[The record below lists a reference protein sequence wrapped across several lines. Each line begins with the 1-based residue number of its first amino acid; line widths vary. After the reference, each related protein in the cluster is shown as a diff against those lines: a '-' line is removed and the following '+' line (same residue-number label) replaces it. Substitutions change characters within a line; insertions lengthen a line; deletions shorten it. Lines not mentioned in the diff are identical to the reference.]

1 VAALGWKRIRQS
13 ETVDFLKPFIQRRA
27 ATEGRPYSS
36 TRVDHFM
43 IVLETDR
50 LFLRGL
56 NAGDAEFILALLNE
70 PSFLRFI
77 GDKKV
82 RTLQDAEQ
90 YIRNGPVASYERHGF
105 GLCLV
110 ELKDTHT
117 PIGICGLLKRDELPD
132 PDIGFAFLPD
142 FWNKGFAF
150 ESAAAVM
157 KDARERLNLNRIL
170 AITNQD
176 NESSIKLLQ
185 KLSLHIERTIKM
197 STDSAEL
204 FLLST

>member
-1 VAALGWKRIRQS
+1 
-13 ETVDFLKPFIQRRA
+13 
-27 ATEGRPYSS
+27 
-36 TRVDHFM
+36 
-43 IVLETDR
+43 
-50 LFLRGL
+50 LRGL
-56 NAGDAEFILALLNE
+56 KPEDAQFILALLNE

-82 RTLQDAEQ
+82 RTIQDAEQ
-90 YIRNGPVASYERHGF
+90 YIQNGPVASYERHGF

-157 KDARERLNLNRIL
+157 NDARERLNLNRVL

-176 NESSIKLLQ
+176 NEPSIKLLQ
-185 KLSLHIERTIKM
+185 KLGLQIERTIKM
-197 STDSAEL
+197 STDSSEL

>member
-1 VAALGWKRIRQS
+1 
-13 ETVDFLKPFIQRRA
+13 
-27 ATEGRPYSS
+27 
-36 TRVDHFM
+36 M
-43 IVLETDR
+43 IVLETER
-50 LFLRGL
+50 LILRGMDV
-56 NAGDAEFILALLNE
+56 ADAPFILKLLNE

-82 RTLQDAEQ
+82 RTVQDAEQ
-90 YIRNGPVASYERHGF
+90 YILNGPVASYNRNGF

-110 ELKDTHT
+110 ELKETHT
-117 PIGICGLLKRDELPD
+117 PIGMCGLLKRDELPHA
-132 PDIGFAFLPD
+132 DIGFAFIPD
-142 FWNKGFAF
+142 FWNQGFAY
-150 ESAAAVM
+150 EAAAAVM
-157 KDARERLNLNRIL
+157 NDARERLKLERIL

-185 KLSLHIERTIKM
+185 KLGLKFERVIKM

>member
-1 VAALGWKRIRQS
+1 
-13 ETVDFLKPFIQRRA
+13 
-27 ATEGRPYSS
+27 
-36 TRVDHFM
+36 M
-43 IVLETDR
+43 
-50 LFLRGL
+50 RGL
-56 NAGDAEFILALLNE
+56 NAKDAPFILTLLNE

-82 RTLQDAEQ
+82 RTVEDAEQ
-90 YIRNGPVASYERHGF
+90 YIQTGPAASYERHGF

-110 ELKDTHT
+110 ELKDAHT

-142 FWNKGFAF
+142 FWNKGYAF
-150 ESAAAVM
+150 ESAAAVL
-157 KDARERLNLNRIL
+157 KDARERLNLDRIL

-185 KLSLHIERTIKM
+185 KLGLHVERVIKM
-197 STDSAEL
+197 SNDAAEL